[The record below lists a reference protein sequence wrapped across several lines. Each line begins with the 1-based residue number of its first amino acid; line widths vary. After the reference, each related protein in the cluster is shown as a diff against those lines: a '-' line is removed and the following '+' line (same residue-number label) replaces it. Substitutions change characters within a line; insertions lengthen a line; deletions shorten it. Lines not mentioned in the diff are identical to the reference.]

1 MILRL
6 VLYLNIKFGIMLQ
19 VCAMLYMGSMIMVN
33 ELLGR
38 YDKEKQH
45 RKINKTFQDSYSL
58 LIAINEQI

>member
-19 VCAMLYMGSMIMVN
+19 VGAMLYMGSLIMVN

-45 RKINKTFQDSYSL
+45 RKINKNISGQL
-58 LIAINEQI
+58 

>member
-1 MILRL
+1 MINYGNLKLILRL

-19 VCAMLYMGSMIMVN
+19 VGAMLYMGSLIMVN

-45 RKINKTFQDSYSL
+45 RKINKNISGQL
-58 LIAINEQI
+58 